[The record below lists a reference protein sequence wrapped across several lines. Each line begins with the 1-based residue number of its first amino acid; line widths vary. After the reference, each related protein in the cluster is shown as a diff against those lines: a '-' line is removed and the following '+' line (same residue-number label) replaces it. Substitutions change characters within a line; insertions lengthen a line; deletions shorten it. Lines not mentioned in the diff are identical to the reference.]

1 MWAQSHHY
9 DSAPEVTVT
18 DESRVGESLDAD
30 AKADAA
36 AEAPDDETDEA
47 SQEATQEEDA
57 AEAEAAEEETATRS
71 EATDE
76 FWQEVGVDP
85 IKVALPRDV
94 IGFTLR
100 AYRPASQVT
109 LPETEAAEDDEDDPF
124 TARDR
129 ARAAE
134 DAARAAEAGELTEA
148 EQAEFDRDAGADA
161 EETTEDKAGEEET
174 TEDAEELSEED
185 IAAAELAEQLANQE
199 VPVFLSHRGKLLLFA
214 TPEALVS
221 FVNSDAEHDLRQLD
235 TWATL
240 VKRLRPEDV
249 VPTDEDTYE
258 LDLVVEN
265 LRAGHDAWD
274 PMLLISAGEVARD
287 LGHALRL
294 EPVITALSPGSPLD
308 DLDEALRAVAAGGI
322 SGRFARRRL
331 RRIGA
336 QQASLGWRTVIGKI
350 SAATD
355 WRD

>member
-1 MWAQSHHY
+1 M
-9 DSAPEVTVT
+9 T
-18 DESRVGESLDAD
+18 DESRVGESLGAD

-36 AEAPDDETDEA
+36 ADTPDEETDDATQAEATEEAP
-47 SQEATQEEDA
+47 
-57 AEAEAAEEETATRS
+57 ATRS

-94 IGFTLR
+94 VGFTLR

-109 LPETEAAEDDEDDPF
+109 IEGESAAADEEDPF
-124 TARDR
+124 AARER
-129 ARAAE
+129 ARSAE
-134 DAARAAEAGELTEA
+134 DAAHAEAE
-148 EQAEFDRDAGADA
+148 
-161 EETTEDKAGEEET
+161 
-174 TEDAEELSEED
+174 
-185 IAAAELAEQLANQE
+185 AELAEAEAAEEDAEPAAEGETVEDTEEPSEEELAAAEAAAAEELADQE

-221 FVNSDAEHDLRQLD
+221 FVQSDAEHDLRQLD

-240 VKRLRPEDV
+240 VKRIRPEDV
-249 VPTDEDTYE
+249 VPTEQDTYE

-294 EPVITALSPGSPLD
+294 EPVITALAPGSPLD

>member
-1 MWAQSHHY
+1 MWAQSHYY

-30 AKADAA
+30 ATADAPESEQDEA
-36 AEAPDDETDEA
+36 IEKESAQEEAP
-47 SQEATQEEDA
+47 
-57 AEAEAAEEETATRS
+57 ATRS

-76 FWQEVGVDP
+76 FWEEVGVDP
-85 IKVALPRDV
+85 IKLALPRDV
-94 IGFTLR
+94 VGYTLR

-109 LPETEAAEDDEDDPF
+109 LSASEAETDEDDPF
-124 TARDR
+124 TAHER

-134 DAARAAEAGELTEA
+134 AAARAEGAEELTEEELAELALAESGEAERDQPERAAEGETGEAPEPSAEELTEEELAEA
-148 EQAEFDRDAGADA
+148 EQAE
-161 EETTEDKAGEEET
+161 EQED
-174 TEDAEELSEED
+174 
-185 IAAAELAEQLANQE
+185 QE

-221 FVNSDAEHDLRQLD
+221 FVRSDAEHDLRQLD
-235 TWATL
+235 TWPTL
-240 VKRLRPEDV
+240 VKRISPEDV
-249 VPTDEDTYE
+249 VPTEQDTYE

-274 PMLLISAGEVARD
+274 PILLISAGEVARD

-294 EPVITALSPGSPLD
+294 EPAITALAPGSPLD